1 MLLLDTV
8 MDIGVRDGDGIRT
21 NHAGGEEIHFDNE
34 QFGQIDGDEVR
45 VNILIITLAGR
56 TTATLQLGTVCSSAS
71 KSSILR
77 FVITEK
83 APSDGPF

>member
-1 MLLLDTV
+1 MRHHPWPGTDAEIDTDTDTREMLLDTV

-56 TTATLQLGTVCSSAS
+56 SSATLQLGDS
-71 KSSILR
+71 L
-77 FVITEK
+77 
-83 APSDGPF
+83 

>member
-1 MLLLDTV
+1 

-21 NHAGGEEIHFDNE
+21 TQVEIHFDNE

-56 TTATLQLGTVCSSAS
+56 STATLQLGDS
-71 KSSILR
+71 LQR
-77 FVITEK
+77 RE
-83 APSDGPF
+83 

>member
-1 MLLLDTV
+1 

-21 NHAGGEEIHFDNE
+21 TQVEIHFDNE

-56 TTATLQLGTVCSSAS
+56 TTATLQLGDN
-71 KSSILR
+71 LQR
-77 FVITEK
+77 RE
-83 APSDGPF
+83 

>member
-1 MLLLDTV
+1 

-21 NHAGGEEIHFDNE
+21 TQVEIHFDNE

-56 TTATLQLGTVCSSAS
+56 TTATLQLGDS
-71 KSSILR
+71 LQR
-77 FVITEK
+77 RE
-83 APSDGPF
+83 

>member
-1 MLLLDTV
+1 MDTDTDTREMLLLDTV

-21 NHAGGEEIHFDNE
+21 TQVEIHFDNE

-56 TTATLQLGTVCSSAS
+56 STATLQLGDS
-71 KSSILR
+71 LQR
-77 FVITEK
+77 RE
-83 APSDGPF
+83 

>member
-21 NHAGGEEIHFDNE
+21 NHAGAGEEIHFDNE
-34 QFGQIDGDEVR
+34 KFGQIDGDEVR

-56 TTATLQLGTVCSSAS
+56 NTATLQLGTVCRGVNS
-71 KSSILR
+71 
-77 FVITEK
+77 
-83 APSDGPF
+83 

>member
-1 MLLLDTV
+1 

-21 NHAGGEEIHFDNE
+21 TQVEIHFDNE

-56 TTATLQLGTVCSSAS
+56 STAILQLGDS
-71 KSSILR
+71 LQR
-77 FVITEK
+77 RE
-83 APSDGPF
+83 